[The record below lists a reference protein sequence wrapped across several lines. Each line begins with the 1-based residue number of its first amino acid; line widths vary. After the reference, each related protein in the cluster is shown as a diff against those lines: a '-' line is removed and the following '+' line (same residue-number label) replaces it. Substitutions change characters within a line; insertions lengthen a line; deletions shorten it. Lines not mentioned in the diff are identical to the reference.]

1 MEEVLLSDEMIMKFI
16 FLSLELAGEWFSA
29 TQHLQGGEDDVVP
42 CDQPHLEHV
51 LPEHL
56 LIILPE
62 LVQDSLAEVREVDET
77 ILDNV
82 VGQVYHLLL
91 HGVQAKHLHG
101 CMQVLTRQGSESIND
116 IQL

>member
-1 MEEVLLSDEMIMKFI
+1 MEEVLLSDKMIMKFI

-29 TQHLQGGEDDVVP
+29 TQHLQVGEDDVVP
-42 CDQPHLEHV
+42 CDQPYLEHV

-91 HGVQAKHLHG
+91 HGVQAEHLHG
-101 CMQVLTRQGSESIND
+101 CVQVLTRNK
-116 IQL
+116 

>member
-1 MEEVLLSDEMIMKFI
+1 MDEVLLGDEMIIKFVL
-16 FLSLELAGEWFSA
+16 LSLELAGEWFSA
-29 TQHLQGGEDDVVP
+29 TEQLQRGEDDVVP
-42 CDQPHLEHV
+42 CDQPYLEHV
-51 LPEHL
+51 LPEHF

-101 CMQVLTRQGSESIND
+101 CMQVLTRHGSQAGRD

>member
-1 MEEVLLSDEMIMKFI
+1 MEEVLLGDEMIMKFI

-29 TQHLQGGEDDVVP
+29 TQHLQGEEDDVIP
-42 CDQPHLEHV
+42 CDQPYLEHA
-51 LPEHL
+51 LSEHL

-62 LVQDSLAEVREVDET
+62 LVQDSLAEIREVYET

-91 HGVQAKHLHG
+91 HGVQAEHLHG
-101 CMQVLTRQGSESIND
+101 CVQVLTRNK
-116 IQL
+116 